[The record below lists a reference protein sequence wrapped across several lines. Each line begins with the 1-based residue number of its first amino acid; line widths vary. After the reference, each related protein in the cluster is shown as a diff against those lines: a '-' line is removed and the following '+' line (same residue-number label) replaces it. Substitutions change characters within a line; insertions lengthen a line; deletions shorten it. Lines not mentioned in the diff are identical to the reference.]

1 MTLVSP
7 PPIYQ
12 PLIDDSKNPV
22 ASPPWIL
29 FFNSLFVGDTGNVF
43 TPVFTNLTV
52 VGTPTYSA
60 AYYKI
65 GQNLCYYSVTITP
78 ATSVSATA
86 GSTYF
91 NFPLTLKKDGA
102 CLAISGLL
110 GSSAGMADAATNRV
124 YIPSLSG
131 VTVPVTIVGLAE
143 IR

>member
-12 PLIDDSKNPV
+12 PLIEDGSNPV
-22 ASPPWIL
+22 ASAPWIL
-29 FFNSLFVGDTGNVF
+29 FFNSLFVGDTGSRF
-43 TPVFTNLTV
+43 TPAFTSLTE
-52 VGTPTYSA
+52 VGTATFSGT
-60 AYYKI
+60 YYKI
-65 GQNLCYYSVTITP
+65 GQNLAYYSVTITP

-86 GSTYF
+86 GTTYF
-91 NFPLTLKKDGA
+91 NFPLTLKTNGA
-102 CLAISGLL
+102 CLAVSGLL

-124 YIPSLSG
+124 YIPELAA